1 MLNHIKRKKSNE
13 KNNNNFNK
21 NNNNSKSKNKI
32 KGNNAIV
39 KDHFDSDYLSKSV
52 NDYSINRNTLL
63 KQILGNMADSGG
75 FEGRHLANGI
85 EILKTM
91 IEEKTCT
98 RFLSFVGALVS
109 TGNRGIIRDMIK
121 NKMFDCIITTCGALD
136 HDIAKSFSSYY
147 EGDFRLD
154 DQFLLK
160 KDIHRLGN
168 ILIPNKNYGPLI
180 ETKVQPILQE
190 LYDSI
195 KSSSQSQSQ
204 SQSHSLGLA
213 PSEILRFIG
222 SHLNESSFLYWA
234 AKNNIP
240 VIVPGIVDGAVGN
253 QIWLFNQSH
262 KDFRVDVLKDQT
274 ILSEMIFDAKM
285 TGAFMMGGGLSKH
298 HTLWWNQYRGGL
310 DYAVYITTA
319 SEWDGSLS
327 GAPVAEAISWGKV
340 TTQAKQVTIHA
351 DVSTVLPFIYYGLI
365 SK

>member
-1 MLNHIKRKKSNE
+1 MRQVKK
-13 KNNNNFNK
+13 KN
-21 NNNNSKSKNKI
+21 
-32 KGNNAIV
+32 V
-39 KDHFDSDYLSKSV
+39 DVRDSPNYLSKDV
-52 NDYSINRNTLL
+52 KDYSINQKTSIN
-63 KQILGNMADSGG
+63 QILKNMADSGG

-85 EILKTM
+85 EILKNM
-91 IEEKTCT
+91 LNEKNCT
-98 RFLSFVGALVS
+98 RFISFVGALMS
-109 TGNRGIIRDMIK
+109 TGNRGIVRDMIK

-180 ETKVQPILQE
+180 ENKVQPILQK
-190 LYDSI
+190 LYDNS
-195 KSSSQSQSQ
+195 KSSRE
-204 SQSHSLGLA
+204 LA
-213 PSEILRFIG
+213 PSEIIRYIG

-234 AKNNIP
+234 FKNDIP
-240 VIVPGIVDGAVGN
+240 VFVPGIVDGAVGN

-262 KDFRVDVLKDQT
+262 KDFKIDILKDQT
-274 ILSEMIFDAKM
+274 KLSEIIFDAKK

-340 TTQAKQVTIHA
+340 TTQAKQITIHA